1 MKFYTGGLLQKG
13 CIRLLGHQSD
23 AHFQSLAGLQETGTE
38 SGLSA
43 RFKNCR
49 NGYHVLPTATDT
61 HSTYLT
67 GADMEITPTQKIMQ
81 HKILTSD
88 QVIQPQ
94 AIIIF

>member
-1 MKFYTGGLLQKG
+1 MKFYTGRLLQKS

-61 HSTYLT
+61 HTVDISL
-67 GADMEITPTQKIMQ
+67 
-81 HKILTSD
+81 D
-88 QVIQPQ
+88 QTWK
-94 AIIIF
+94 